1 MCFVYSCATEP
12 EENSY
17 NIYFQNEANV
27 ELEIISFF
35 NNVMVDSIMLENT
48 ENMLHCSYSNLS
60 FQGYT
65 CYNQAD
71 SIIFRFSNNRGNIS
85 TVIYSGDVVGII
97 GKTGSGKST
106 FIDLLMGLLKPTKG
120 EFKINDINPNVR

>member
-85 TVIYSGDVVGII
+85 TVIYNSSGFD
-97 GKTGSGKST
+97 
-106 FIDLLMGLLKPTKG
+106 FPE
-120 EFKINDINPNVR
+120 EFSPYSNDAYITENNRDFYYIFTDELYENAHELP